1 MINMEKLKLMKPTA
15 IIVNEARGAVINL
28 DDLAEALEKGII
40 WGAAID
46 VWEPEPCDPNSP
58 LLKMEKV
65 ITTSHLGASTRESL
79 IRVYSEVLANT
90 ARLFKDGRPENIQNG
105 L

>member
-1 MINMEKLKLMKPTA
+1 
-15 IIVNEARGAVINL
+15 
-28 DDLAEALEKGII
+28 
-40 WGAAID
+40 
-46 VWEPEPCDPNSP
+46 
-58 LLKMEKV
+58 MEKV